1 MCHTTEK
8 LPVTDCPDPAERDGA
23 ECPRSRPLRFPRAKQ
38 SHRRG
43 VAVARS
49 VVDLTHHPDL
59 SVDLR
64 TALAEDGFD
73 IVYQPEVELASGAV
87 VGMEALLRWPHPA
100 RGLLGPRD
108 FLESAE
114 KAGLM
119 PEIGMWV
126 LEKAAQEL
134 TTWRDMP
141 PHPTVRA
148 RQLWI
153 NVAATQFTENFVG
166 QIADL
171 VERYQLSFG
180 TLGLE
185 F

>member
-1 MCHTTEK
+1 MRSF
-8 LPVTDCPDPAERDGA
+8 VTGQ
-23 ECPRSRPLRFPRAKQ
+23 RAKTSATADSPGKQ
-38 SHRRG
+38 PHRGG
-43 VAVARS
+43 VAVVRS

-59 SVDLR
+59 SADLR

-87 VGMEALLRWPHPA
+87 VGMEALLRWPHPT

-108 FLESAE
+108 FLDSAE
-114 KAGLM
+114 QAGLM
-119 PEIGMWV
+119 PAIGTWV

-134 TTWRDMP
+134 IAWRDMP
-141 PHPTVRA
+141 PHPTVQA

-153 NVAATQFTENFVG
+153 NIAATQCTEEFVG

-171 VERYQLSFG
+171 VGRHQLSYG

-185 F
+185 FSERSLDAIGA